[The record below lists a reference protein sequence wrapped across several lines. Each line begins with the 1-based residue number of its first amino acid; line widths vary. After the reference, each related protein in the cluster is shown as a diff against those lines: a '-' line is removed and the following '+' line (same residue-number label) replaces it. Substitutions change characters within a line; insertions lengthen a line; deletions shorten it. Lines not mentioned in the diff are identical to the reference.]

1 MKSANLTIVS
11 FLRLGAAGANR
22 GLIRPLIAGHATLDE
37 RRRFMLIVG

>member
-22 GLIRPLIAGHATLDE
+22 SLIRPLDAGHATLDE
-37 RRRFMLIVG
+37 HRQFMLIVD